1 MSATPKLLLMNWTEP
16 PLTDKR
22 SKLNSQNPA
31 VEAVVAV
38 VIVTAVMEVAV
49 IAVGVADLVA
59 EMADATAGMAV
70 GVTATEAVEEVAMM
84 AEGTTEVVVEVAD
97 VMTMMIVVTAT
108 EVTTVGMTTNWNNNS
123 QVLPKY
129 KCFDLFFSFV
139 STKLIKE

>member
-1 MSATPKLLLMNWTEP
+1 MNATPRLLLMNLTEP
-16 PLTDKR
+16 RLTDKR

-38 VIVTAVMEVAV
+38 VIVTAVTEVAV
-49 IAVGVADLVA
+49 IAVVAVALVA
-59 EMADATAGMAV
+59 GMADATAGMAV
-70 GVTATEAVEEVAMM
+70 GVTATEAVAEVAMM
-84 AEGTTEVVVEVAD
+84 AEGTAD
-97 VMTMMIVVTAT
+97 VMTMMIVVTVT

-139 STKLIKE
+139 STKLINE